1 MRLAGVLASGETPTA
16 DEAADGLKS
25 LNDILENWSLEP
37 LGHADVSNHP
47 QNPEMGDRQIPISNE
62 VWIEREDFMEVPE
75 KKFFRLGPDR
85 YVRLK
90 GGHII
95 RCTGFEKDADGAITL
110 IRAEILPGTVGA
122 DSPEG
127 VVCKAAIHWVDV
139 ATGTDA
145 EVRIYDRLFTEE
157 DPDGA
162 EGGFMSVLNPDSLKT
177 ITSKIEPALAGVE
190 AGFSCQFDRTGY
202 FIADAIDHQA
212 GSKPVFNRT
221 VALKDSWVKKGGR

>member
-1 MRLAGVLASGETPTA
+1 
-16 DEAADGLKS
+16 
-25 LNDILENWSLEP
+25 
-37 LGHADVSNHP
+37 
-47 QNPEMGDRQIPISNE
+47 MGNRDIPISAE

-85 YVRLK
+85 HVRLK

-95 RCTGFEKDADGAITL
+95 RCTGFEKDADGYITL
-110 IRAEILPGTVGA
+110 IRAEILPGTIGA

-139 ATGTDA
+139 ATGVDA

-157 DPDGA
+157 DPDSA
-162 EGGFMSVLNPDSLKT
+162 EGGFLSVINPDSLKT
-177 ITSKIEPALAGVE
+177 LTAKIEPALAIAD

-202 FIADAIDHQA
+202 FIADAIDHQP
-212 GSKPVFNRT
+212 GTKPVFNRT